1 MTVQVQDVMGRSE
14 ANLAGRC
21 IQRRIHRF
29 LKGTGEVH
37 VADIAARDADQ
48 VMVVAQQ
55 RLGQF
60 ETRPISAD
68 ADPADNTADLQRCE
82 VPVGRALRQIGCGLD
97 DLRKRERSFRR
108 CEHGDQVASTS
119 GVAVPH
125 RRQAP
130 RRLAV
135 DVIDIGFG
143 ARRHQVAP
151 LSIGAVT
158 RPARPASRPSVQVHT
173 LAAFGTVFLIVIA
186 MVVVV
191 VMAVVS
197 DMRA

>member
-1 MTVQVQDVMGRSE
+1 MRRSE
-14 ANLAGRC
+14 ASLAGC
-21 IQRRIHRF
+21 GIQCRIDRF
-29 LKGTGEVH
+29 LEGTSEVH

-60 ETRPISAD
+60 EARPISAD
-68 ADPADNTADLQRCE
+68 ADPADNTADLQRRK
-82 VPVGRALRQIGCGLD
+82 VPVGRALRQVSYGRD
-97 DLRKRERSFRR
+97 DLRKRERSSRR

-125 RRQAP
+125 HRQAP
-130 RRLAV
+130 GRLAV
-135 DVIDIGFG
+135 NVVDIGFG
-143 ARRHQVAP
+143 ARHHQVAP

-158 RPARPASRPSVQVHT
+158 RPARPVSRPSVQVHT
-173 LAAFGTVFLIVIA
+173 LAAFATVFLIVIA

-197 DMRA
+197 EVRA

>member
-1 MTVQVQDVMGRSE
+1 MRRSE
-14 ANLAGRC
+14 ANLAGC
-21 IQRRIHRF
+21 GIQRRIDRF
-29 LKGTGEVH
+29 LDGTSEVH
-37 VADIAARDADQ
+37 VADIAACDADQ

-68 ADPADNTADLQRCE
+68 ADPADNTADLQRCK
-82 VPVGRALRQIGCGLD
+82 VPIGRTLRQIGCGRD
-97 DLRKRERSFRR
+97 DLRKRERSSRR

-119 GVAVPH
+119 GVAMPH
-125 RRQAP
+125 HRQAP
-130 RRLAV
+130 GRLAV
-135 DVIDIGFG
+135 NVVDVGFG
-143 ARRHQVAP
+143 VQCHQVAP
-151 LSIGAVT
+151 LSTCAAT
-158 RPARPASRPSVQVHT
+158 MPQRPASRPSVLMHT

-186 MVVVV
+186 VVMVV